1 MSQTTPPT
9 GQAGPAPDLADA
21 AARMWQSWAELA
33 GGSWGLPGATPPTG
47 HGRAGMGA
55 DGFQAALAGLSRQW
69 QALAEQS
76 LHAWQAAGAD
86 PLLRQVAQQAARSQA
101 GLVDLTQQLSRA
113 WQAVAAQAGAG
124 QDPAALAARWAE
136 QLKRGQQIPQDL
148 TAAGE
153 DLSSLWQTWTAML
166 QQSLGPWLGALGQA
180 PRHWGGALSGDR
192 SELSQLTRLAW
203 DAWEHTGGR
212 LLESPSLGFGREMQE
227 RMQLAFDA
235 WLDHRR
241 AVADYQAVVA
251 ELNAE
256 AMAAV
261 ARRLLER
268 GEAGKP
274 VKSLRELSAVWTQAA
289 DEVFE
294 AGFRGD
300 RYAAAQGTMVREAMR
315 YRQAERAIVEAALR
329 NTDIATR
336 SELDEAAREIHQLRR
351 ELRRLRKEVE
361 GLRPAAASNPAV
373 APSPVAASTA
383 APAAPSTASKVATRT
398 AATSGA
404 SAASKRAPTG
414 KQPAARPAKEQSA

>member
-1 MSQTTPPT
+1 MSHSPSPTPDM
-9 GQAGPAPDLADA
+9 AEA

-33 GGSWGLPGATPPTG
+33 SAPWRGPQATAPSAATD
-47 HGRAGMGA
+47 AA
-55 DGFQAALAGLSRQW
+55 SGFQAALAGLGQQW
-69 QALAEQS
+69 QALAQQS
-76 LHAWQAAGAD
+76 LGAWQAAGAD
-86 PLLRQVAQQAARSQA
+86 PLLHQVAAQAARSQA
-101 GLVDLTQQLSRA
+101 GLLQMTEQLSRA

-124 QDPAALAARWAE
+124 QDPSALAAAWAE
-136 QLKRGQQIPQDL
+136 QLKRSQQAPQDL
-148 TAAGE
+148 AAAAE
-153 DLSSLWQTWTAML
+153 DLGTLWQTWTAML

-180 PRHWGGALSGDR
+180 PRHWGGALSGDH

-212 LLESPSLGFGREMQE
+212 LLESPSLGFNREMQE

-235 WLDHRR
+235 WLDYRR
-241 AVADYQAVVA
+241 AVADYQGVMA

-268 GEAGKP
+268 GEAGRP
-274 VKSLRELSAVWTQAA
+274 VRSLRELSAVWTQAA

-300 RYAAAQGTMVREAMR
+300 RYAAAQGAMVREAMR

-336 SELDEAAREIHQLRR
+336 SELDEASREIHQLRR
-351 ELRRLRKEVE
+351 DLRRLRKELE
-361 GLRPAAASNPAV
+361 ALRGAPSTPSTSATSSAPATSSTKAPTTTKAPAKTAPAKPRPAAA
-373 APSPVAASTA
+373 
-383 APAAPSTASKVATRT
+383 
-398 AATSGA
+398 
-404 SAASKRAPTG
+404 
-414 KQPAARPAKEQSA
+414 PAKETSA